1 MDGVVLL
8 HGIMRTSRSMAG
20 LARHLRKA
28 GYEVYNIDYP
38 SSRHTLPELAG
49 IVGPSVAKFAASVD
63 RVHFVGFS
71 MGGLLV
77 RTILAAG
84 RPKNLGRVVM
94 IGTPNGGSE
103 VADLLRD
110 FKPYRKIFGPAGR
123 QLVTDQAAF
132 SHIFADPDFEVGVI
146 AGSVRSGPISSR
158 LFKAPNDGKVSVAS
172 TVLPNCADH
181 IVLARNH
188 TFLSICRRGWVET
201 EAFLRSGKFT
211 EEARRDV
218 ALEKS
223 Q

>member
-20 LARHLRKA
+20 LARHLQKA
-28 GYEVYNIDYP
+28 GYEVYNVDYP

-49 IVGPSVAKFAASVD
+49 IVGPSVAKFAAAVD
-63 RVHFVGFS
+63 HVHFVGFS

-77 RTILAAG
+77 RTLLATG
-84 RPKNLGRVVM
+84 RPLNLGRVVM

-110 FKPYRKIFGPAGR
+110 FKLYRKILGPAGQ

-146 AGSVRSGPISSR
+146 AGSVTSGPISAR
-158 LFKAPNDGKVSVAS
+158 IFKAPNDGKVSVAS
-172 TVLPNCADH
+172 TVLPNCTDH
-181 IVLARNH
+181 VILAQSH
-188 TFLSICRRGWVET
+188 TFLPLSRRAWVET
-201 EAFLRSGKFT
+201 EAFLKSGMFT
-211 EEARRDV
+211 DAARRDV
-218 ALEKS
+218 MLENAE
-223 Q
+223 